1 MFHVLI
7 EVSVVTDDLSAT
19 ARSKNSQY
27 GTDNHALHTKG

>member
-27 GTDNHALHTKG
+27 GTHNHALHTKG